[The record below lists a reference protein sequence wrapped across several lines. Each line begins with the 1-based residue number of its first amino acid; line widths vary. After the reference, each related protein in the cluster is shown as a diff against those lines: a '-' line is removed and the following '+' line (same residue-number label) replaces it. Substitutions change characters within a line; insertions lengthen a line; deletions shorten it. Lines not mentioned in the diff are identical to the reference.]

1 MIRIDDEKGK
11 KGSSSS
17 ILFLLGKTM
26 RKSDAWNKK
35 MGAHASTPE
44 VQLMHEAEK
53 QGRQHHFL
61 PSSCPAPAPVGAV
74 PPAKP

>member
-1 MIRIDDEKGK
+1 MIR
-11 KGSSSS
+11 
-17 ILFLLGKTM
+17 
-26 RKSDAWNKK
+26 SDAWDGKT
-35 MGAHASTPE
+35 GAHASTPE